1 MKDVLIILGGGT
13 LGGSIAAVI
22 CYIVLRISRRRQAK
36 AATMPQIYV
45 HECPYK
51 PCTFQAWSVNQ
62 KDYMDSLIDE
72 HEAEYHPFATRER

>member
-1 MKDVLIILGGGT
+1 MRDVLIILGGGT
-13 LGGSIAAVI
+13 LGGSIAAVV
-22 CYIVLRISRRRQAK
+22 CYIVLRISRRQAK
-36 AATMPQIYV
+36 PSTMPQIYV

>member
-22 CYIVLRISRRRQAK
+22 CYIVLRISRRQAK
-36 AATMPQIYV
+36 AAAMPQIYI

-51 PCTFQAWSVNQ
+51 PCTFQAWSVSQ

-72 HEAEYHPFATRER
+72 HEVEYHPFPTRES